1 MVDEAF
7 EETLTQTIP
16 IAPISTPVTG
26 GLLVVIVR
34 AVNGLQGKYNINP
47 HVCFIFRGEAE
58 KTKVVCIES
67 HVW

>member
-7 EETLTQTIP
+7 EETLPRTIP
-16 IAPISTPVTG
+16 IAPISTLADG

-47 HVCFIFRGEAE
+47 RVCFIFRGEEE